1 MLLLNK
7 NFLIWRE
14 LIYEQN
20 NFRGKVPKLR
30 TLVIQA

>member
-7 NFLIWRE
+7 KLLIWRK

-20 NFRGKVPKLR
+20 NFRSKVPKLR
-30 TLVIQA
+30 TYVI